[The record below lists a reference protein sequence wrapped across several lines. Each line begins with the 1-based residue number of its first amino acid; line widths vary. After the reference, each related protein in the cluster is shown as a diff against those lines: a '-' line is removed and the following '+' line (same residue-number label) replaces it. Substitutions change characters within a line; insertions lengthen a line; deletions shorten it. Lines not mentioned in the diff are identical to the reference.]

1 MVLVAVGFD
10 LFMQPNSDVAPVL
23 LSSLK
28 PEATVV
34 SPNGIQ
40 QDLSIRSLCSSLRQ
54 SSRVLRPVQGS
65 QLWTGPSAG
74 LTRRRP
80 TCSATSLQR
89 FSEHCAAVKG
99 HSCPQKRDV
108 TAASLQLCDSSTC
121 WRCSDPDPLP
131 PPLLSRSR
139 GRGIRQSLSLL
150 ASCEPLVD

>member
-1 MVLVAVGFD
+1 
-10 LFMQPNSDVAPVL
+10 MQPNADVAPIL

-40 QDLSIRSLCSSLRQ
+40 QDLSIRSLCSSLTQ

-108 TAASLQLCDSSTC
+108 TAAGLQLCDSSTC
-121 WRCSDPDPLP
+121 WRCSDPP
-131 PPLLSRSR
+131 PPPTPPQPIESARHPSKPELISFLRATCRLMRVAGSK
-139 GRGIRQSLSLL
+139 
-150 ASCEPLVD
+150 